1 MKRVTYYELGFR
13 KFSLEVINP
22 TFCELMLWEDDKFFG
37 SWVFEG
43 ATACSEALAEI
54 LSYAEIDEDEF
65 NADAE

>member
-13 KFSLEVINP
+13 KFSLEIINP
-22 TFCELMLWEDDKFFG
+22 TLCELMLWEDDKFFG

-43 ATACSEALAEI
+43 ATAYSEALAEI

>member
-1 MKRVTYYELGFR
+1 
-13 KFSLEVINP
+13 
-22 TFCELMLWEDDKFFG
+22 MLWEDDKFFG

-43 ATACSEALAEI
+43 ATAYSEALAEI